1 MRFGTVVAGVRRMI
15 RLRRVAVTTA
25 LVGTLFAPSIAA
37 AGDFHSDTGAVTLA
51 PRGTLFGF
59 ESEAELSKFTTV
71 KRSDPYTLKEAASDA
86 EWLAEG
92 GIEGKG
98 AVRLGASGAGLSFT
112 DSSVFENLANER
124 FEVRFW
130 AKSEGS
136 EPHLEVVYRSSATR
150 TPLDGSTLP
159 TAGVR
164 AIPTGRETSDGWV
177 EYSTGGL
184 NGNVLGRN
192 VYALFVVPA
201 RNAIDLGGPS
211 SGSTFTER
219 GTFLID
225 ALEILSLSRSAIK
238 SGSCTDKTS
247 DSACGV
253 GGECFAGSCVPAET
267 LWGALPSAAQREEI
281 VDREIFVQ
289 RSLQGDRS
297 VAPRL
302 PAYEAKLKALVGATS
317 ARTFGGGLEHA
328 LVELRNMHT
337 SSARL
342 TAATS
347 LYSDIAYQTAGAVGG
362 CFGLVDRD
370 VGGAGA
376 GFAVFDAA
384 PNATVKRGDLLVK
397 VDGEDALTW
406 VRRAYV
412 AYAGVAPGDAV
423 SDDVFAAI
431 SIGDLTSYHA
441 SEVTLERCTDAT
453 CTTKTE
459 LSVKIADRVRAA
471 IVDGRVAE
479 LIYTI
484 PCDGRVSRIG
494 ALGSGPPETETF
506 RSVPKDATGLAR
518 IEFDGFSSNA
528 FTGEASQAFSD
539 ATPQYLVDA
548 RLGRGGQRANA
559 AYLLDLV
566 FPRDTSPT
574 LLMLGRSL
582 FDAPLDAALA
592 CSGQNSFDCLFAG
605 ALVLRPS
612 GTGTTSRMGAKM
624 AWLNG
629 ASVSAND
636 IVPLFVKGRPNSRIF
651 AAVPSAGAYG
661 AIGQVGPLLPG
672 RSMETIQLEDS
683 RPGKD
688 LESAKSAPLT
698 SGKGVVP
705 DVVVVQKLSD
715 LLQGKDTAVMAAEA
729 WLAEG
734 SPR

>member
-1 MRFGTVVAGVRRMI
+1 
-15 RLRRVAVTTA
+15 
-25 LVGTLFAPSIAA
+25 
-37 AGDFHSDTGAVTLA
+37 
-51 PRGTLFGF
+51 
-59 ESEAELSKFTTV
+59 
-71 KRSDPYTLKEAASDA
+71 
-86 EWLAEG
+86 
-92 GIEGKG
+92 
-98 AVRLGASGAGLSFT
+98 
-112 DSSVFENLANER
+112 
-124 FEVRFW
+124 
-130 AKSEGS
+130 
-136 EPHLEVVYRSSATR
+136 
-150 TPLDGSTLP
+150 
-159 TAGVR
+159 
-164 AIPTGRETSDGWV
+164 
-177 EYSTGGL
+177 
-184 NGNVLGRN
+184 VLGRN
-192 VYALFVVPA
+192 AYGLFVVPA
-201 RNAIDLGGPS
+201 RNGIDLGGAT
-211 SGSTFTER
+211 SGSSFTER
-219 GTFLID
+219 GTFLLD
-225 ALEILSLSRSAIK
+225 ALEILSLGGAALKSA
-238 SGSCTDKTS
+238 SCTDKTV
-247 DSACGV
+247 DAACGV

-267 LWGALPSAAQREEI
+267 VWGALPSAAQRKEI
-281 VDREIFVQ
+281 VDRALFVQ

-297 VAPRL
+297 VVRRL
-302 PAYEAKLKALVGATS
+302 PAYEAKLTSLVGATS
-317 ARTFGGGLEHA
+317 ARTFAGGLEHA

-337 SSARL
+337 SGARL

-347 LYSDIAYQTAGAVGG
+347 LYSEIGYQTAGAVGG

-370 VGGAGA
+370 VGGTGP

-384 PNATVKRGDLLVK
+384 PSSTVKRGDLLIK
-397 VDGEDALTW
+397 VDGEDALSW

-412 AYAGVAPGDAV
+412 AYTGVAPGDAV

-431 SIGDLTSYHA
+431 SIGDLTSFHA
-441 SEVTLERCTDAT
+441 SEVTLERCADAT
-453 CTTKTE
+453 CTTKTQVTVQI
-459 LSVKIADRVRAA
+459 SDRVRTS

-484 PCDGRVSRIG
+484 PCDGRLSRIG
-494 ALGSGPPETETF
+494 TLGNGPPKTETF

-518 IEFDGFSSNA
+518 VEFDGFSSSA
-528 FTGEASQAFSD
+528 FPGEASQAFSD
-539 ATPQYLVDA
+539 ATPKYLVDA

-559 AYLLDLV
+559 SYLLDLV

-592 CSGQNSFDCLFAG
+592 CSGQNSFECLFGG

-612 GTGTTSRMGAKM
+612 GTGTASRMAAKM

-688 LESAKSAPLT
+688 LESAKSAPLA
-698 SGKGVVP
+698 SGTGVVP

-715 LLQGKDTAVMAAEA
+715 LLQGKDTAVLAAEA

-734 SPR
+734 TPK

>member
-1 MRFGTVVAGVRRMI
+1 MI
-15 RLRRVAVTTA
+15 RLGRVAVTTA
-25 LVGTLFAPSIAA
+25 LLGSLFVPSVTS
-37 AGDFHSDTGAVTLA
+37 AGDFHADTGAVTLSA
-51 PRGTLFGF
+51 RGTLFGF
-59 ESEAELSKFTTV
+59 ESAAELSKLAPV
-71 KRSDPYTLKEAASDA
+71 KRSDPYTVKSAPPDA
-86 EWLAEG
+86 EWVAEG

-98 AVRLGASGAGLSFT
+98 AVRIGASGAGLSFT

-136 EPHLEVVYRSSATR
+136 DPHLEVLYRSSATR

-177 EYSTGGL
+177 EYSTGALDGT
-184 NGNVLGRN
+184 VLGRN
-192 VYALFVVPA
+192 VYGFFVVPA
-201 RNAIDLGGPS
+201 RNGIDLGDPT
-211 SGSTFTER
+211 SGSAFTEK
-219 GTFLID
+219 GTFLLD
-225 ALEILSLSRSAIK
+225 ALEILPLGGTALKSA
-238 SGSCTDKTS
+238 SCTDTTT
-247 DSACGV
+247 DSVCGP
-253 GGECFAGSCVPAET
+253 GGECLAGSCVPAET
-267 LWGALPSAAQREEI
+267 IWGALPSAAQRKEI
-281 VDREIFVQ
+281 VARALFVQ
-289 RSLQGDRS
+289 KTLQGDRS
-297 VAPRL
+297 VVSRL
-302 PAYEAKLKALVGATS
+302 PAYQAKLAALVDATS
-317 ARTFGGGLEHA
+317 PRAFSGGLEHA
-328 LVELRNMHT
+328 LIELRNMHT
-337 SSARL
+337 SGSRL

-347 LYSDIAYQTAGAVGG
+347 LYSEIAYQTAGAVGG

-370 VGGAGA
+370 VGGSGP

-384 PNATVKRGDLLVK
+384 PNATVKRGDVLVK
-397 VDGEDALTW
+397 VDGEDALAW

-412 AYAGVAPGDAV
+412 AYAGVAPGEAV

-441 SEVTLERCTDAT
+441 REVTLERCTDAT
-453 CTTKTE
+453 CTSKTE
-459 LSVKIADRVRAA
+459 VTVKIADRVRAS

-479 LIYTI
+479 LVYTI
-484 PCDGRVSRIG
+484 PCDGRLSRLG
-494 ALGSGPPETETF
+494 TLGSGPPESETF
-506 RSVPKDATGLAR
+506 RSVPKDANGVAR

-528 FTGEASQAFSD
+528 FQSQAEQAFSD
-539 ATPQYLVDA
+539 ATPKYLVDA

-559 AYLLDLV
+559 SYLLDLL

-582 FDAPLDAALA
+582 LDAPLDAALA
-592 CSGQNSFDCLFAG
+592 CSGQNTFECFFGG

-612 GTGTTSRMGAKM
+612 GTGTASRLSAKM
-624 AWLNG
+624 AWING

-661 AIGQVGPLLPG
+661 AIGQIGSLLPG

-688 LESAKSAPLT
+688 LESAKTAPLA

-705 DVVVVQKLSD
+705 DVIVVQKLSD
-715 LLQGKDTAVMAAEA
+715 LLQGKDTAVLAAEA

-734 SPR
+734 APR